1 MEEQR
6 DYKEF
11 ATPLTLSLKKR
22 ISTIHRRLVKE
33 YGEPPPPR
41 PTPALDEL
49 IFTILSQNTNDRN
62 RDRAYAVLRKR
73 FPDWASVAGAPVG
86 ELADAIRIGG
96 LGDTKA
102 GYIRNVLRHVFEER
116 GEYSLDFLKELSDT
130 EALEYLSALP
140 GVGAKTAHCVLAFSL
155 GRDVFP
161 VDTHILRV
169 SKRLGL
175 LPSGTYLTKA
185 HALWAAMVPDGLTY
199 PLHKNVIRHGREVCG
214 ARKPLC
220 GDCVLADLCPSAET
234 CVF

>member
-1 MEEQR
+1 
-6 DYKEF
+6 
-11 ATPLTLSLKKR
+11 LSLKRR
-22 ISTIHRRLVKE
+22 IRTIHRRLVKE
-33 YGEPPPPR
+33 YGEPIPPR

-49 IFTILSQNTNDRN
+49 VFTILSQNTNDRN

-73 FPDWASVAGAPVG
+73 FPGWASVAEAPVS

-102 GYIRNVLRHVFEER
+102 AYIQNVLRHVFEER
-116 GEYSLDFLKELSDT
+116 GEYSLDFLNDLSDT
-130 EALEYLSALP
+130 EALEYLLALP
-140 GVGAKTAHCVLAFSL
+140 GVGAKTARCVLSFSL

-175 LPSGTYLTKA
+175 LPPKTDLTKA
-185 HALWAAMVPDGLTY
+185 HALWAAMVPDGLAY
-199 PLHKNVIRHGREVCG
+199 PLHKNVIRHGRKVCG

-220 GDCVLADLCPSAET
+220 GDCVLADLCPSVQT
-234 CVF
+234 YVF